1 MGTLAELPNLKVSL
15 NFCCCA
21 SPIRQKCPLTE
32 LIEKLLYH
40 EDNVKKGPPIKKYDS
55 NILSNLKFLIYFS
68 NCRGYCEGEYKK
80 LTSNLFNVIES
91 SVFKISVFPELSPA
105 LASLLGSLVTI
116 NFKRENC

>member
-15 NFCCCA
+15 NFCFA

-55 NILSNLKFLIYFS
+55 NILSNLKFLIFFKLLEDIVKDIWQEI
-68 NCRGYCEGEYKK
+68 NKK
-80 LTSNLFNVIES
+80 
-91 SVFKISVFPELSPA
+91 SV
-105 LASLLGSLVTI
+105 
-116 NFKRENC
+116 